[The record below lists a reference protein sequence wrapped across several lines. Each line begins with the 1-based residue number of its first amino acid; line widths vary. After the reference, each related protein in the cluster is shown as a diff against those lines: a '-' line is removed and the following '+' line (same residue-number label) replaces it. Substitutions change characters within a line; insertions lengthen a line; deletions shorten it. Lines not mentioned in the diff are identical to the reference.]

1 MKKQIK
7 KGKKNHICLNMKT
20 RNKQVVEISWRRM
33 QDPSQMQQWSYSDK
47 DDI

>member
-7 KGKKNHICLNMKT
+7 KGKKNQMCLSMKT
-20 RNKQVVEISWRRM
+20 GSKQVAEISWRRM
-33 QDPSQMQQWSYSDK
+33 RDPSQMQQWSYSDK